1 MAWRKPQNMRE
12 WMRLLYRHRNKF
24 FFPMIV
30 MMICVMWGAKLW
42 YPRQYSA
49 EAKFLRQNDAMIVQA
64 EGRASAIARI
74 RPIQRM
80 LPEHIRGSA
89 ALDALIEDLQM
100 SRDLPHEP
108 DGELTR
114 EGRQMKT
121 RMRDDVLQKKIKVG
135 FKIKSDEVDLI
146 SVSYTGPDRE
156 MVPQIVNKLVENYI
170 RKTKQRMDQ
179 NLIYSKALYEREVA
193 RARARF
199 TDLEQRKLQFQMD
212 NPGLRPNDPLYVNE
226 QISKIK
232 DGLDIMERNIDM
244 LREKRA
250 GLQSW
255 IDGQPDEIAE
265 TESGENPEYTSKVE
279 RAQKLEDQLVFN
291 LNQMGRTEMHPAVR
305 STRERLL
312 EAREELKSIEQ
323 TIEKGERRMNND
335 QKSSAI
341 LAVKQITSELAS
353 LERQQADR
361 TTKLEKMQTL
371 ERQFFARRNEFQQL
385 ENEFEAAKQQLAFWK
400 GNLRRTLRSLT
411 VEVGQYGVRLHFLER
426 AADRGRPS
434 SPMWGAIVAIAL
446 ILGMITGALV
456 ICISEIF
463 DHAYHNIDHAV
474 DDMKLP
480 VLGAVNEIVTP
491 SEAFRRKIISWG
503 VYPTIVTVLAVILAV
518 SIGLIY
524 LDLQYP
530 IKHEL
535 LFSQPGK
542 FFSENLFGTR

>member
-1 MAWRKPQNMRE
+1 
-12 WMRLLYRHRNKF
+12 
-24 FFPMIV
+24 
-30 MMICVMWGAKLW
+30 
-42 YPRQYSA
+42 
-49 EAKFLRQNDAMIVQA
+49 
-64 EGRASAIARI
+64 
-74 RPIQRM
+74 
-80 LPEHIRGSA
+80 
-89 ALDALIEDLQM
+89 
-100 SRDLPHEP
+100 
-108 DGELTR
+108 
-114 EGRQMKT
+114 
-121 RMRDDVLQKKIKVG
+121 
-135 FKIKSDEVDLI
+135 
-146 SVSYTGPDRE
+146 
-156 MVPQIVNKLVENYI
+156 
-170 RKTKQRMDQ
+170 
-179 NLIYSKALYEREVA
+179 
-193 RARARF
+193 
-199 TDLEQRKLQFQMD
+199 
-212 NPGLRPNDPLYVNE
+212 
-226 QISKIK
+226 
-232 DGLDIMERNIDM
+232 MERKIDM

-279 RAQKLEDQLVFN
+279 RAQKLEDQLDFH
-291 LNQMGRTEMHPAVR
+291 LNQMGRTEMHPSVR

-323 TIEKGERRMNND
+323 TIEKGERRINND

-385 ENEFEAAKQQLAFWK
+385 ENELEAAKQQLAFWK
-400 GNLRRTLRSLT
+400 GNLRRTMRSLT

-434 SPMWGAIVAIAL
+434 SPIWGVIVAIAL

-542 FFSENLFGTR
+542 FFSENLFSTR